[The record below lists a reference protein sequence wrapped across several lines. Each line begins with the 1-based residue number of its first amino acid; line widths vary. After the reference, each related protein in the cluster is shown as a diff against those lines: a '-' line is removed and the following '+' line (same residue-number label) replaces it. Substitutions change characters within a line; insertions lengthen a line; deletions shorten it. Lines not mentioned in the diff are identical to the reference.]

1 MAWHCTTLPSGTR
14 VAAPREMRVTLVALV
29 AVIGCSDPDPEAA
42 LDDRETDVVAA
53 DVDVDVDV
61 DAASADDADTDLR
74 LAPAVTRLF
83 YGTTVEQQTL
93 IYYRIRPA
101 AANGKSAFLT
111 FAVHGFEDAWA
122 QDGRA
127 LYSIAHAAIEFYGD
141 HPERLAGW
149 TLYIVPSA
157 NPDGM
162 RYGTNNLRE
171 QAGAYGRCTAAGKDI
186 NRNTSAGTS
195 REQRALKGLFD
206 QLDPTIAIDLHGWY
220 NTYYG
225 NARIGGYFQRSFNA
239 AYTGKP
245 ARYCFVAAS
254 GVMDCGSTLGG
265 SFHGTTSI
273 SRDLFAE
280 WVQRERGKPAALIE
294 YPAPDFNNNGL
305 YDTVFDSELGFRR
318 IGKNTLAKLWS
329 RTRVALDNLFATF

>member
-1 MAWHCTTLPSGTR
+1 MARMLRSLAVLSLF
-14 VAAPREMRVTLVALV
+14 VACAETVAP
-29 AVIGCSDPDPEAA
+29 PEPVVDDIETDA
-42 LDDRETDVVAA
+42 LDVTATDEVLPAAA
-53 DVDVDVDV
+53 DDL
-61 DAASADDADTDLR
+61 DARA

-101 AANGKSAFLT
+101 QPNGKAAFLT

-127 LYSIAHAAIEFYGD
+127 LYSIAHAAIDYYGA

-162 RYGTNNLRE
+162 RYGINNWRE
-171 QAGAYGRCTAAGKDI
+171 REGAYGRCTARGKDI
-186 NRNTSAGTS
+186 NRNVSVGTS
-195 REQRALKGLFD
+195 REQRALKMLFD
-206 QLDPTIAIDLHGWY
+206 ELDPTIAIDFHGWY

-225 NARIGGYFQRSFNA
+225 SAKVGGFFQRAFNA
-239 AYTGKP
+239 AYAGKPSRYCYVASTGK
-245 ARYCFVAAS
+245 
-254 GVMDCGSTLGG
+254 MDCGSTLGG
-265 SFHGTTSI
+265 VFHGHTSI
-273 SRDLFAE
+273 GDDLFAE
-280 WVQRERGKPAALIE
+280 WVLHARGKPAALVE
-294 YPAPDFNNNGL
+294 YPAPDFNSNGL
-305 YDTVFDSELGFRR
+305 YDTVFDAELGYRR

-329 RTRVALDNLFATF
+329 RTRVALNALFADL